1 MNGIFEESSEY
12 IHKKIILLANLQ
24 EKETFD
30 KLKQKLQ
37 EHLGM
42 NYVRNCGKK
51 NKEGIAV
58 EIQGRRYKMKNLR

>member
-51 NKEGIAV
+51 IKKE
-58 EIQGRRYKMKNLR
+58 LRLKSKEEGTK